1 MRKLQIAE
9 TSKLKKMR
17 RVEKRLTAVELEFPK
32 LSVEISE
39 KGGFFFFRCHLPG
52 QLKRTRV
59 ETRSLETFKIIL

>member
-32 LSVEISE
+32 LSVEIQ
-39 KGGFFFFRCHLPG
+39 KGVAFFFFQMSSSRPTEKNKG
-52 QLKRTRV
+52 GD
-59 ETRSLETFKIIL
+59 

>member
-39 KGGFFFFRCHLPG
+39 RGGFFFFFQMSSSRPTEKNKG
-52 QLKRTRV
+52 GD
-59 ETRSLETFKIIL
+59 

>member
-39 KGGFFFFRCHLPG
+39 RGGFFFFSDVIF
-52 QLKRTRV
+52 QAN
-59 ETRSLETFKIIL
+59 